1 MGRPGQPNEVAPA
14 FLFLACDDASYMS
27 GQVLHPNGG
36 TVVGSGFVDLAGLGA
51 GQGPA
56 LDLRLAAN
64 KSQILDLT
72 TMGATVTG
80 PMRIV
85 SNGVGGTIAGRL
97 RVNKAHWRLG
107 AATAVS
113 DLPNIKTTDINLPA
127 DTAPPAAPGAPWR
140 YLIDATAPEG
150 GIQVDGM
157 GLDSEW
163 SADIVL
169 RGTTAEPRIGG
180 IARIVPRQ
188 GFYDFAGTRFD
199 ITRGVIDF
207 NESSPPNP
215 QIDLLA
221 ETTVNS
227 LTVQV
232 KVGGN
237 AAKPDIEFT
246 STPSMPE
253 EEILA
258 QLLFG
263 GSISNLSA
271 TDALQLGA
279 ALSSLRGGA
288 GLDPINRLRK
298 AVGLDRLRIVPADPA
313 LKRSTALALG
323 KRFGHR
329 FYTEIITDGRGY
341 NATSVEF
348 RITSWLSL
356 LGTVSSLGRESVSA
370 AYRKDY

>member
-1 MGRPGQPNEVAPA
+1 
-14 FLFLACDDASYMS
+14 
-27 GQVLHPNGG
+27 
-36 TVVGSGFVDLAGLGA
+36 VVGSGIVDLANM
-51 GQGPA
+51 GPGRGPSI
-56 LDLRLAAN
+56 DVRIAAN
-64 KSQILDLT
+64 KAQIVDLS

-80 PMRIV
+80 PIRIV
-85 SNGVGGTIAGRL
+85 SDGVGGTIAGRL
-97 RVNKAHWRLG
+97 KVNKAYWRLG
-107 AATAVS
+107 AATGAAE
-113 DLPNIKTTDINLPA
+113 LPNIKTTDVNLPA
-127 DTAPPAAPGAPWR
+127 DIAPPRAPGAPWR
-140 YLIDATAPEG
+140 FLIDATAVN
-150 GIQVDGM
+150 GIKVDGM

-163 SADIVL
+163 SGNIVL
-169 RGTTAEPRIGG
+169 RGTTADPRIGG
-180 IARIVPRQ
+180 VARIVPRQ

-207 NESSPPNP
+207 NENSPPNP

-232 KVGGN
+232 HVGGS
-237 AAKPDIEFT
+237 AQKPDITFS

-279 ALSSLRGGA
+279 AISSLRGGS

-298 AVGLDRLRIVPADPA
+298 AIGLDRLRIVPADPA
-313 LKRSTALALG
+313 LNRGTSLALG
-323 KRFGHR
+323 KRFGHK
-329 FYTEIITDGRGY
+329 FYAEIITDGRGY
-341 NATSVEF
+341 NATSLEF

-356 LGTVSSLGRESVSA
+356 LGSVSSLGRETVAA
-370 AYRKDY
+370 AYHKDY